1 MMFYRRKLL
10 LGLIEAFGGRLKR
23 TDCQKL
29 LFVFSQVTQR
39 NYYDFFPHHYGSYS
53 IVANYD
59 KECLTQTGLL
69 SVADDF
75 QLSTGQSFLAQLDPN
90 DRSVIEFMAH
100 DMKGIRGKRLV
111 RKMYLEYPQ
120 FTRRSQIISKVL
132 TPSEIE
138 QVKVWWNTDSS
149 DRLFTIGYEGATID
163 AFLNVLVANNVLAV
177 VDVRNNP
184 VSMKYGF
191 SKTSFKRHVESA
203 DITYYHLP
211 ELGIPSAD
219 RQGLS
224 TPESYQ
230 RLFMKYANEMLPKQK
245 QAIQVVKDLLVR
257 HQRIALVCFES
268 DPQSCHRH
276 KITER
281 LSQSPSFT
289 TRIVH
294 L

>member
-1 MMFYRRKLL
+1 MFYRRKLL

-59 KECLTQTGLL
+59 KECLTKMGLL
-69 SVADDF
+69 SATDDF
-75 QLSTGQSFLAQLDPN
+75 QLCTSQSFLTQLNPD
-90 DRSVIEFMAH
+90 DRSVIDFMAH
-100 DMKGIRGKRLV
+100 DMKGVRGKRLV

-120 FTRRSQIISKVL
+120 FTRRSQIISAVL
-132 TPSEIE
+132 RPAEIE
-138 QVKVWWNTDSS
+138 QVKLWWNADISEC
-149 DRLFTIGYEGATID
+149 LFTIGYEGTTID
-163 AFLNVLVANNVLAV
+163 SFLNSLIANNVLAV

-191 SKTSFKRHVESA
+191 SKTSFRRYLENA
-203 DITYYHLP
+203 DIAYYHLP
-211 ELGIPSAD
+211 ELGIPSSF
-219 RQGLS
+219 RQSLS
-224 TPESYQ
+224 TPESYR
-230 RLFMKYANEMLPKQK
+230 RLFAKYAKEMLPKQE
-245 QAIQVVKDLLVR
+245 QAIQLVKELLVR
-257 HQRIALVCFES
+257 HQRVALVCFES

-276 KITER
+276 KITEH
-281 LSQSPSFT
+281 LSQSSSFA

>member
-1 MMFYRRKLL
+1 MYYRRKLL

-59 KECLTQTGLL
+59 KECLRRTGLL
-69 SVADDF
+69 SATDDF
-75 QLSTGQSFLAQLDPN
+75 QLCTTQSFLAQLNPD

-120 FTRRSQIISKVL
+120 FTRKSQIISDVL
-132 TPSEIE
+132 KPAEIE
-138 QVKVWWNTDSS
+138 QVKLWWNTDLS
-149 DRLFTIGYEGATID
+149 DCLLTIGYEGMTID
-163 AFLNVLVANNVLAV
+163 SFLNVLIANNVLAV

-191 SKTSFKRHVESA
+191 SKTTFKRCLENA

-211 ELGIPSAD
+211 ELGIPSVY
-219 RQGLS
+219 RQGLG
-224 TPESYQ
+224 TPESYR
-230 RLFMKYANEMLPKQK
+230 RLFVKYANDMLPKQK
-245 QAIQVVKDLLVR
+245 QAIQLIKDLLAR
-257 HQRIALVCFES
+257 HKRVALVCFES

-276 KITER
+276 KITEHLR
-281 LSQSPSFT
+281 QSPSFT
-289 TRIVH
+289 TQVVN

>member
-1 MMFYRRKLL
+1 MYYRRKFL
-10 LGLIEAFGGRLKR
+10 LGLIEAFGGRQKR

-29 LFVFSQVTQR
+29 LFVFGQVTQR

-59 KECLTQTGLL
+59 KECLTQMGLL
-69 SVADDF
+69 SATDDF
-75 QLSTGQSFLAQLDPN
+75 QLCTDQSFLAQLNPD

-100 DMKGIRGKRLV
+100 DMKSIRGKRLV

-120 FTRRSQIISKVL
+120 FTRRSQIISGVL
-132 TPSEIE
+132 KPAEIE
-138 QVKVWWNTDSS
+138 QVKLWWNTDTS
-149 DRLFTIGYEGATID
+149 DCLFTIGYEGMTID
-163 AFLNVLVANNVLAV
+163 SFLNVLIANNVLAV

-191 SKTSFKRHVESA
+191 SKTSFRRYVENA
-203 DITYYHLP
+203 GMAYYHLP
-211 ELGIPSAD
+211 ELGIPSAF

-224 TPESYQ
+224 TPESYR
-230 RLFMKYANEMLPKQK
+230 RLFAKYAKEMLPRQK
-245 QAIQVVKDLLVR
+245 QAIQLVKDLLAR
-257 HQRIALVCFES
+257 HRRIALVCFES

-276 KITER
+276 KITEH
-281 LSQSPSFT
+281 LSQSPSFI
-289 TRIVH
+289 TRIVN

>member
-1 MMFYRRKLL
+1 MFYRRKLL

-39 NYYDFFPHHYGSYS
+39 NYYDFFPHFYGSYS

-59 KECLTQTGLL
+59 KERLTTMGLL
-69 SVADDF
+69 SATDDF
-75 QLSTGQSFLAQLDPN
+75 QLCTGQSFLTQLNPD
-90 DRSVIEFMAH
+90 DRSVINFMAH

-120 FTRRSQIISKVL
+120 FTCRSQIISDVL
-132 TPSEIE
+132 KPAEIE
-138 QVKVWWNTDSS
+138 QVKLWWNKDTSEC
-149 DRLFTIGYEGATID
+149 LFTIGYEGATID
-163 AFLNVLVANNVLAV
+163 SFLNTLISNNVLAV

-191 SKTSFKRHVESA
+191 SKTSFKRYVENA
-203 DITYYHLP
+203 DIAYYHLP
-211 ELGIPSAD
+211 ELGIPSVF
-219 RQGLS
+219 RRGLS
-224 TPESYQ
+224 TPESYR
-230 RLFMKYANEMLPKQK
+230 RLFAKYAKDMLPKQQ
-245 QAIQVVKDLLVR
+245 QAIQSIQDLLAR
-257 HQRIALVCFES
+257 HHRVALVCFEA

-276 KITER
+276 KIAEH
-281 LSQSPSFT
+281 LSQSSSFT